1 MNKTKWMKK
10 IKLKFLQIVLIMFV
24 IFFAFPVVLTI
35 TNSFM
40 SEDEILVHYG
50 KILGSG
56 SDIETESGYL
66 SDKIEFTLIP
76 TFWSVKQYITLL
88 FLSPDYLSKMWI
100 SVFLV
105 IPIIFLQLM
114 VSLMSSY
121 AFMRI
126 KNKCSS
132 LIFFSYI
139 ILMLL
144 PFQVTLVPNYM
155 IAKQLNIYDTY
166 ASIILPAMFST
177 FGVYFL
183 TKYMKRIPKE
193 IIEAASIDGA
203 GEWVLFRKICVPLCK
218 SSIIS
223 TGMLIFIEYWNM
235 VEIPLIMLG
244 DSEKYPLSVYLSEI
258 YDNEI
263 SLAFAVAVIYMI
275 PSILINLL
283 GNDYLVE
290 GISAYGK
297 R

>member
-1 MNKTKWMKK
+1 MSNTKLVKK
-10 IKLKFLQIVLIMFV
+10 IKLKFLQIILILFA
-24 IFFAFPVVLTI
+24 IFFAFPVVLTF

-40 SEDEILVHYG
+40 SEDEIIVHYG
-50 KILGSG
+50 KILGSN
-56 SDIETESGYL
+56 SDLTTESGYL

-76 TFWSVKQYITLL
+76 TFWSIKQYITLL
-88 FLSPDYLSKMWI
+88 FLSPEYLSKLWI

-105 IPIIFLQLM
+105 IPIIILQLA

-126 KNKCSS
+126 KNKGSS
-132 LIFFSYI
+132 IIFFSYI

-155 IAKQLNIYDTY
+155 IAKQFNIYDTY

-203 GEWVLFRKICVPLCK
+203 GEWMLFKNICVPMCR

-235 VEIPLIMLG
+235 VEIPLIMLS

-258 YDNEI
+258 YDSEI